1 VWERGGAGGVDL
13 AVAVLGAINGQAS
26 HFRPLYPDDMSLSDK
41 IEVIA
46 TTLYGADA
54 VRFLPAAVR
63 KLARYETQ
71 GQGRLPVCMAKTQS
85 SLSDDPQR
93 VGRPRGFSVTIR
105 DAKLSAGAGF
115 VVAYAGEI
123 MTMPGLPRKPAAE
136 MIDLDPAGNVV
147 GLF

>member
-1 VWERGGAGGVDL
+1 
-13 AVAVLGAINGQAS
+13 
-26 HFRPLYPDDMSLSDK
+26 
-41 IEVIA
+41 
-46 TTLYGADA
+46 
-54 VRFLPAAVR
+54 
-63 KLARYETQ
+63 
-71 GQGRLPVCMAKTQS
+71 MAKTQS

-115 VVAYAGEI
+115 VVAYAGDI